1 MHTKGVIGQ
10 RMNILDD
17 TNVKP
22 SEITKRKGNNA
33 IYRIGREHEE
43 HERWYVNE
51 KLEDKKSLN
60 NMKKM
65 KSCL

>member
-1 MHTKGVIGQ
+1 
-10 RMNILDD
+10 MNILDD

-22 SEITKRKGNNA
+22 SEITKDIERKGNNA

-60 NMKKM
+60 NMKKI
-65 KSCL
+65 KSRL